1 MCTIMNMV
9 HPHIQISPESIKIYQ
24 KFTLCNI
31 QIIPMI
37 VEICK
42 ICTLWGGI
50 WPEGRRGFYSCPSQ
64 SLLLS
69 PSSAHYAYSW
79 LSPPPC
85 YILCKFGSLRG
96 NFLFSCCWDF
106 VSHCPPPWAKFCIC
120 PSMIYPPCIVFCHVC
135 VPGILYIHL
144 WHDWKNFFP
153 PNSNFTFF

>member
-1 MCTIMNMV
+1 MVFSSFLLYQMCTIMNMV

-79 LSPPPC
+79 LSHSPP
-85 YILCKFGSLRG
+85 L
-96 NFLFSCCWDF
+96 
-106 VSHCPPPWAKFCIC
+106 
-120 PSMIYPPCIVFCHVC
+120 
-135 VPGILYIHL
+135 LYIMQVWFTKGQFYIFL
-144 WHDWKNFFP
+144 LLRFCLPLSPSP
-153 PNSNFTFF
+153 PEQNSVFAPQWFTLHV